1 MAFASR
7 DAIRAAITAGRVQ
20 RWHFAK
26 TGSAGNETPE
36 AAGQWVSYY
45 LATGTPG
52 AGAAPT
58 AYANLTDFSGSVN
71 NTNVSPGNRYLTD
84 VVVCSTQTGTLMV
97 YDRLGHI
104 GTSASPDNHTYAAN
118 AKTVTTSALP
128 RSMGTNDLNNVECW
142 IELTEATD
150 TTAPKM
156 TLSSYTNQAGTA
168 ARAGAEITF
177 PAVATNVGWARKM
190 PLQAGDKGVQAVSTI
205 TVGTAS
211 ASTGKF
217 NLFLA
222 RPLAY
227 VPIATAN
234 VATRLELTQLP
245 RVYDGSSVFFMF
257 MATGTSVAD
266 FWGELTFAY
275 DA

>member
-26 TGSAGNETPE
+26 DGGATNETPN
-36 AAGQWVSYY
+36 AAGCWVSYY
-45 LATGTPG
+45 LAAGTPG
-52 AGAAPT
+52 AAAAPST
-58 AYANLTDFSGSVN
+58 YANLTDFSGSMSF
-71 NTNVSPGNRYLTD
+71 TNVSPGNRYLTD
-84 VVVCSTQTGTLMV
+84 AVVCSTQTGTLMV

-104 GTSASPDNHTYAAN
+104 GAISLASTGN
-118 AKTVTTSALP
+118 KTVSSSALP

-142 IELTEATD
+142 VEVDVAT
-150 TTAPKM
+150 TVTAVVLDM
-156 TLSSYTNQAGTA
+156 NSYTNQAGTA
-168 ARAGAEITF
+168 ARDGAAITF
-177 PAVATNVGWARKM
+177 PATATNIGYMAKL

-205 TVGTAS
+205 NVNTAAS
-211 ASTGKF
+211 AGEC
-217 NLFLA
+217 NVVLL

-227 VPIATAN
+227 IPIATAN

-245 RVYDGSSVFFMF
+245 RVYDGSSLFFAF
-257 MATGTSVAD
+257 LSTGTGVAD